1 MNKNKSL
8 KALKLL
14 ALIAVIGAAA
24 GFGVTP
30 HVSNMIP
37 SEAGA
42 ESTAAGG
49 QRQIFV
55 EGRVEAIEGS
65 IDVMPQLSGELLEVY
80 VTEGKHVRQGD
91 LLAVIDARR
100 EAAQVAVLEGGLKVA
115 RAELDRVLAGSGE
128 EEIQAAGRK
137 VEAAQALVDASR
149 ARVERLKQLAED
161 TQQRVARPS
170 GASESNGTPAI
181 PASYTA
187 HAAQLPDVEEAEFQL
202 LALKKE
208 CEAAREHYEALR
220 RGPLPEDVQAARAA
234 VELAEKRLEEAKTN
248 HGYHRVVAPISGTVL
263 KVYRH
268 AGDSVQAGAPTPVVS
283 IADTDRLRI
292 RLEAQ
297 EVEAHELAIGKEGVF
312 TVRGRSENA
321 GRLRI
326 QKIVPVF
333 DDRQQFQPNTSA
345 RTDTRVLPVLCEV
358 ISRDV
363 RLHLNQ
369 RITAEFVAD

>member
-1 MNKNKSL
+1 MTNSL

-14 ALIAVIGAAA
+14 VLVAVIGAAA

-30 HVSNMIP
+30 YVSNMIP
-37 SEAGA
+37 SEEED
-42 ESTAAGG
+42 ESTATSG
-49 QRQIFV
+49 QRKIFV
-55 EGRVEAIEGS
+55 EGRVEAIQGS
-65 IDVMPQLSGELLEVY
+65 VDVMPQLSGELQEVY
-80 VTEGKHVRQGD
+80 VTEGEHVKQGD

-100 EAAQVAVLEGGLKVA
+100 EAARVAVLEGSLKVA

-149 ARVERLKQLAED
+149 ARVERLKELAED
-161 TQQRVARPS
+161 TQERIAGPS
-170 GASESNGTPAI
+170 GTGASGGTPAI
-181 PASYTA
+181 PASYTEP
-187 HAAQLPDVEEAEFQL
+187 AAQVPDVEEAEFQL

-208 CEAAREHYEALR
+208 CEAARERYEALR

-234 VELAEKRLEEAKTN
+234 VELAEKRLDEAKTN
-248 HGYHRVVAPISGTVL
+248 HGYHRLVAPISGTVL

-268 AGDSVQAGAPTPVVS
+268 AGDSVQVGAPTPVVS
-283 IADTDRLRI
+283 VADTDRIRI

-297 EVEAHELAIGKEGVF
+297 EVEAHQLKRGKEGVF
-312 TVRGRSENA
+312 TVRGRSEDA

-326 QKIVPVF
+326 QEIVPVF

-345 RTDTRVLPVLCEV
+345 RMDTRVLPVLCEV

-369 RITAEFVAD
+369 RITAEFAPD